1 MIIPLIM
8 TRRIPFLI
16 IALLFILSSCGPNLR
31 EENLK
36 LREEIIGYHD
46 EVMPLMGKLKTL
58 EKEAVQTIEKL
69 EKEENPDSEK
79 IVELKALAVDLNAA
93 YEGMFDWMHGYDVTD
108 GDMTQEELKVYLED
122 QLVKVKEV
130 NKQFK
135 EVLDRSEKLLG
146 D

>member
-1 MIIPLIM
+1 MI
-8 TRRIPFLI
+8 RRIPFLI
-16 IALLFILSSCGPNLR
+16 IALLFIISSCGPDLR

-69 EKEENPDSEK
+69 EEEETPDSAK

-108 GDMTQEELKVYLED
+108 GGMTQEELKVYLED

-135 EVLDRSEKLLG
+135 EVLERSDKLLG